1 MTPRETAEKTE
12 LELGLDYFARRAFTL
27 AGDAAELKAEL
38 IVALARIAELV
49 PPPEWEDSVGGIN
62 S

>member
-1 MTPRETAEKTE
+1 MTPREAAEKTE

-38 IVALARIAELV
+38 MAARARIAELSQ
-49 PPPEWEDSVGGIN
+49 PEPEISAGGIN